1 VVFSNS
7 VTNVS
12 CFNGNNGAIQV
23 TTSGGQS
30 PYQYK
35 WESFSNTTDQLTSVS
50 AGKYILHV
58 TDGAGCFSNDTV
70 LVAQPAAALTAV
82 TTTQPVC
89 VGSNGSITVNAI
101 GGTPPYKYSA
111 NNGNTFQD
119 NNVLSDLPAG
129 TYNVVVKDLNSCM
142 AAYSVVINP
151 ANAMPEINF
160 LVASGKNALDTLV
173 IKEVSMPI
181 PDSVHWSFD
190 PAAQVI
196 NNGASPRIKF
206 NAPGNYWVAMT
217 GYFKGC
223 AYSIRK
229 TVYIN
234 AYDPDAGLVYEPPV
248 QVIDTVILYPN
259 PNSGQFSVRV
269 KLSRKQKLI
278 MLVQDM
284 GTGREVVRRTYDPV
298 LLTDDQFALGNV
310 SNGTYVLRVIAENDS
325 KDVLFIIK
333 R

>member
-1 VVFSNS
+1 
-7 VTNVS
+7 
-12 CFNGNNGAIQV
+12 
-23 TTSGGQS
+23 
-30 PYQYK
+30 
-35 WESFSNTTDQLTSVS
+35 
-50 AGKYILHV
+50 
-58 TDGAGCFSNDTV
+58 
-70 LVAQPAAALTAV
+70 
-82 TTTQPVC
+82 
-89 VGSNGSITVNAI
+89 
-101 GGTPPYKYSA
+101 
-111 NNGNTFQD
+111 
-119 NNVLSDLPAG
+119 
-129 TYNVVVKDLNSCM
+129 
-142 AAYSVVINP
+142 
-151 ANAMPEINF
+151 MPEINF

-196 NNGASPRIKF
+196 ENGVSPRIKF

-217 GYFKGC
+217 GFFKGC

-325 KDVLFIIK
+325 RDVLFIIK